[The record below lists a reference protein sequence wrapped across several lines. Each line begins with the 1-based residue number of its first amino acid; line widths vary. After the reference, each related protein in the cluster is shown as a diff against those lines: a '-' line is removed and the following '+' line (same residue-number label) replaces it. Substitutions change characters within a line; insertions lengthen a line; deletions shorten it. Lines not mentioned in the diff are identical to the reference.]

1 MLLMKVLIVCFSTAL
16 AGLMEGYLSNCISV
30 VFSELLAML
39 IFFFFFFL
47 LHKIPLER
55 RAVFSFKES
64 DIV

>member
-16 AGLMEGYLSNCISV
+16 AGVMEGCLSNCILV

-39 IFFFFFFL
+39 FFFFFL
-47 LHKIPLER
+47 LHKNPLER

>member
-16 AGLMEGYLSNCISV
+16 AGVMEGYLSNCISV

-39 IFFFFFFL
+39 FFFFFL

>member
-39 IFFFFFFL
+39 IFFFFFL

>member
-16 AGLMEGYLSNCISV
+16 AGVMEGYLSNCISV

-39 IFFFFFFL
+39 IFFFFK
-47 LHKIPLER
+47 LHKNPLER
-55 RAVFSFKES
+55 RALFSFTES

>member
-16 AGLMEGYLSNCISV
+16 AGVMEGCLSNCILV

-39 IFFFFFFL
+39 FFFFFFL
-47 LHKIPLER
+47 INKNPIER

>member
-16 AGLMEGYLSNCISV
+16 AGVMEGYLSNCISV

-39 IFFFFFFL
+39 IFFFK
-47 LHKIPLER
+47 LHKNPLER
-55 RAVFSFKES
+55 RALFSFKES